1 MLKHTLF
8 AGCVAVALLASA
20 QAMAEPQ
27 HPFYPHAEYQ
37 PGHPVPPSTPYRN
50 WHEHDVPR
58 VDVAG
63 ALSIQD
69 RMIEEGIRN
78 GELTRDEVISLRRE
92 QDRIRKADWEL
103 NKQGL
108 TRDEAQKLEH
118 MLERAKQHII
128 EERNN
133 RERARPMPAPH
144 HDGHGHSHM
153 PEHHR

>member
-1 MLKHTLF
+1 MLKYTLC

-27 HPFYPHAEYQ
+27 HPFHPPHAEYQ
-37 PGHPVPPSTPYRN
+37 PGHPGQPPTAPYRD
-50 WHEHDVPR
+50 WHEQEVPR
-58 VDVAG
+58 VDVAR

-92 QDRIRKADWEL
+92 QDRIRKADWEF
-103 NKQGL
+103 NKKGL
-108 TRDEAQKLEH
+108 TRDEARTLEN

-133 RERARPMPAPH
+133 RERVRPMPAPH
-144 HDGHGHSHM
+144 HEDHGHSY
-153 PEHHR
+153 HR